1 MASQLRF
8 EGAELDDVLERV
20 RAEVGPDARIVGAN
34 RIRKGG
40 VAGFFA
46 KEGFEVIVDLNGEV
60 PHGASKSRRA
70 PKNGRPRSAKVP
82 ASVLDLA
89 DDISA
94 DEHEQVIDL
103 GEPAVSTE
111 REDFGQMLSRLTQ
124 ALDEEE
130 ALDIPNGQGPNLQ
143 GLTGQGLTGQG
154 PTGQRPTWNAPA
166 EPAVHEPVV
175 EDGPVN
181 PNAHYRRTTPD
192 LTAPTMHVPQPAP
205 PQAPPQIPQ
214 QRLQPGP
221 QQIPMQAPPQGM
233 PRPDARFVALGL
245 PPELVPSTVVDDVR
259 TALFQRLAQLPPP
272 PPLPRINGVVIA
284 VVGIGT
290 APISIARRLADELEV
305 PGENVILATPEAMSD
320 LSHPEEAEAFRLGV
334 RRRSEAT
341 IVACSIGPGRAQLG
355 WAHRILDRL
364 EPTITWGVVDASCKP
379 EDIQHR
385 VALLGGIDVLAL
397 TGVADTVS
405 PAAILSLGIPVGR
418 IGSNHATPAVW
429 ADLLM
434 ERLER

>member
-46 KEGFEVIVDLNGEV
+46 KEGFEVIVDLNGD
-60 PHGASKSRRA
+60 PFNGASGKSRRGA
-70 PKNGRPRSAKVP
+70 KAAKPRSAKVP

-89 DDISA
+89 DDIA
-94 DEHEQVIDL
+94 DDIADNGHEQVIDL
-103 GEPAVSTE
+103 GEPALSTE

-124 ALDEEE
+124 ALDDEE
-130 ALDIPNGQGPNLQ
+130 ALDIA
-143 GLTGQGLTGQG
+143 TGDLATGDI
-154 PTGQRPTWNAPA
+154 PTRSG
-166 EPAVHEPVV
+166 PAVREPLAREPIV
-175 EDGPVN
+175 EDRPVN
-181 PNAHYRRTTPD
+181 PNAHYRRITPD
-192 LTAPTMHVPQPAP
+192 LVAPTMRVPQPAQSP
-205 PQAPPQIPQ
+205 HAPPQIPHQ
-214 QRLQPGP
+214 MP
-221 QQIPMQAPPQGM
+221 QSM

-245 PPELVPSTVVDDVR
+245 PPELVPSTVVEDVR

-272 PPLPRINGVVIA
+272 PPLPRISGVVIA

-379 EDIQHR
+379 DDIQHR
-385 VALLGGIDVLAL
+385 VALLGGVDVLAL
-397 TGVADTVS
+397 TGVNDTVS
-405 PAAILSLGIPVGR
+405 PAAVLSLGIPVGR

>member
-1 MASQLRF
+1 LASQLRF

-40 VAGFFA
+40 VGGFFA
-46 KEGFEVIVDLNGEV
+46 KEGFEVIVDLNGEL
-60 PHGASKSRRA
+60 PNSGSGNGAPKARRA
-70 PKNGRPRSAKVP
+70 AKAHRSRSAKVP

-89 DDISA
+89 DEVSA

-103 GEPAVSTE
+103 GEPALSTE

-130 ALDIPNGQGPNLQ
+130 ALDIP
-143 GLTGQGLTGQG
+143 TGQG
-154 PTGQRPTWNAPA
+154 PTGRPTWQMPT
-166 EPAVHEPVV
+166 EPTVNEPVV
-175 EDGPVN
+175 EDRPVN

-205 PQAPPQIPQ
+205 APATAPPPMPRPIPQQTPPQIFVT
-214 QRLQPGP
+214 
-221 QQIPMQAPPQGM
+221 PPPSM
-233 PRPDARFVALGL
+233 PRPDERFVALGL
-245 PPELVPSTVVDDVR
+245 PPELVPSTVVEDVR

-272 PPLPRINGVVIA
+272 PQMPRVSGVVIA

-341 IVACSIGPGRAQLG
+341 VVACSIGPGRAQLG

-385 VALLGGIDVLAL
+385 VSLLGGIDVLAL

>member
-1 MASQLRF
+1 LASQLRF

-46 KEGFEVIVDLNGEV
+46 KEGYEVIVDLNGEA
-60 PHGASKSRRA
+60 PPARGRGARA
-70 PKNGRPRSAKVP
+70 AKQSGRSAKVP

-94 DEHEQVIDL
+94 DEREQVIDL

-130 ALDIPNGQGPNLQ
+130 AMDVPGMPD
-143 GLTGQGLTGQG
+143 
-154 PTGQRPTWNAPA
+154 PM
-166 EPAVHEPVV
+166 V
-175 EDGPVN
+175 EDRPVA
-181 PNAHYRRTTPD
+181 PNAHYRRVTSD
-192 LTAPTMHVPQPAP
+192 LAQPTMPVPQTAPPMQQQMPQTIPMAP
-205 PQAPPQIPQ
+205 PPS
-214 QRLQPGP
+214 
-221 QQIPMQAPPQGM
+221 M

-272 PPLPRINGVVIA
+272 PQLPRISGVVIA

-334 RRRSEAT
+334 RRRSEPT

-364 EPTITWGVVDASCKP
+364 EPTITWGVVVASCKP
-379 EDIQHR
+379 EDIAHP
-385 VALLGGIDVLAL
+385 VELLGGVDVLAL
-397 TGVADTVS
+397 TGVGDTVS
-405 PAAILSLGIPVGR
+405 PAAVLGLGIPIGR

-434 ERLER
+434 ERLEK